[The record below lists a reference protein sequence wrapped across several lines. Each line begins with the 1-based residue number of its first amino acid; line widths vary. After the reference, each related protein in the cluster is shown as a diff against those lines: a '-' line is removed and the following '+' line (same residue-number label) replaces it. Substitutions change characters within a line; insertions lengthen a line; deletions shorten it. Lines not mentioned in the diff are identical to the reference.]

1 MGNKCSTTLDGNS
14 LAKAI
19 DENDFATMEILKTV
33 PWISSLQKSEQLTLS
48 MQLKKRDFKEG
59 EYMMK
64 YGEIGTEF
72 FIIVVGTCSV
82 LSSDGTE
89 VAKLGVGDFVG
100 EMALLERKP
109 RNATVL
115 CIEDCETLVANKE
128 LFDSVLGNN
137 KKVRFAKRTA
147 KRNAVLTTFKIDD
160 IDEKEE
166 KHSDRDAVKTPQQ
179 VEWILESVK
188 NNLMFEHLEPQSRL
202 DAINKMYQ
210 DEVPGNFDLI
220 KQHDT
225 HATTFYVIEQGSFAI
240 IVDGVKVCTYTK
252 GMCFGELA
260 LMYNSPRAATVRSL
274 EPSIVW
280 VMQRKKFR
288 LAVARAMKKMRTKRL
303 HWLRNVPVFQSLS
316 KNQLGNVDVAL
327 DERMYSKDQV
337 IIKEGDV
344 GDRFYIVKSGEVKW
358 QTSAGESGTRVP
370 GEYFGE
376 RALLKNNPRAATIIA
391 TKQTACLELNKKDF
405 RDLLS
410 KKVTQQMDAK
420 IEEEIASTQKFRQS
434 VSSKNKQPSPLLKN
448 LCRLDQL
455 TTIGVLGKGAFGVVT
470 LVVDKTTGKSYA
482 LKAIKKC
489 EIVDLGQQ
497 EHIINEKDVMLKMNN
512 EFLVNLR
519 GTFKDALRVYFLL
532 DVCLG
537 GELFTILRNR
547 RYFDEATS
555 RFYAACVVEA
565 FAYMHSLSIVY
576 RDLKPENLVLDSRGF
591 LKIADFGFAKEISG
605 KTHTLCGTPDY
616 LAPEIVTGKG
626 HGFGVDW
633 WTLGI
638 LIYEMLASFPP
649 FFDDQP
655 IETYRKIVK
664 GKLRFPQF
672 FSSVSKD
679 MVKAFLKVKAT
690 RRLGVL
696 YDGDV
701 QMVRNHPWFKRFS
714 WSGLQ
719 RFKAL
724 PPIVPTVRSPADI
737 SNFNK
742 MEEEK
747 DDARPVRRVDDFDAT
762 F

>member
-1 MGNKCSTTLDGNS
+1 MGNQCTTITDGNS
-14 LAKAI
+14 LANAI
-19 DENDFATMEILKTV
+19 EEDDFATMEVLKSV
-33 PWISSLQKSEQLTLS
+33 PWISSLQKPEQLTLS
-48 MQLKKRDFKEG
+48 RQLKTRDFKEG
-59 EYMMK
+59 EYMMR
-64 YGEIGTEF
+64 YGEIGTDF
-72 FIIVVGTCSV
+72 FIIVRGTCSV

-89 VAKLGVGDFVG
+89 VAKLSAGDFVG
-100 EMALLERKP
+100 EMALIERKP

-115 CIEDCETLVANKE
+115 CIEDCQTLVANKE

-137 KKVRFAKRTA
+137 KNVRFAKRTA
-147 KRNAVLTTFKIDD
+147 KRNAVLTTFKMDD
-160 IDEKEE
+160 LDEKEE
-166 KHSDRDAVKTPQQ
+166 KYSDIDVEKTPKQ
-179 VEWILESVK
+179 VEWLQDCVK
-188 NNLMFEHLEPQSRL
+188 YNLMFAHLEPQSRL

-210 DEVPGNFDLI
+210 EKVAANFDLI

-225 HATTFYVIEQGSFAI
+225 NAATFYVIEQGSFAI

-260 LMYNSPRAATVRSL
+260 LMHNAPRAATVRSL
-274 EPSIVW
+274 EPSVVW

-288 LAVARAMKKMRTKRL
+288 LAVARATRKMRSKRIEWLTK
-303 HWLRNVPVFQSLS
+303 VPVFQSIT
-316 KNQLGNVDVAL
+316 KNQLDNVDVAL
-327 DERMYSKDQV
+327 ETRMYSKDQIV
-337 IIKEGDV
+337 FKEGDQ
-344 GDRFYIVKSGEVKW
+344 GDRFYIVKSGQIRW
-358 QTSAGESGTRVP
+358 MTSDGESGTRDP

-376 RALLKNNPRAATIIA
+376 RALLKNNPRAATITA
-391 TKQTACLELNKKDF
+391 TKQTECLELIKKDF
-405 RDLLS
+405 EDLLPM
-410 KKVTQQMDAK
+410 KVTQEMDAK
-420 IEEEIASTQKFRQS
+420 IEEEIASTEKFHT
-434 VSSKNKQPSPLLKN
+434 SKKQPSPLLKN

-455 TTIGVLGKGAFGVVT
+455 KTIGVLGKGAFGVVT
-470 LVVDKTTGKSYA
+470 LVVDRTTNKSYA

-616 LAPEIVTGKG
+616 LAPEIVTGRG

-664 GKLRFPQF
+664 GKVRFPQF

-679 MVKAFLKVKAT
+679 IVKAFLKVKAM

-696 YDGDV
+696 HDGNV
-701 QMVRNHPWFKRFS
+701 QMVRGHPWFKRFN

-724 PPIVPTVRSPADI
+724 PPIVPTVSSPADI
-737 SNFNK
+737 SNFTK
-742 MEEEK
+742 MKEEK
-747 DDARPVRRVDDFDAT
+747 DDARPVRPADDFDET